1 MKTKTVLAAG
11 YVRDLLFSSEDALKR
26 YFYKLDDDYR
36 DYRVLD
42 RFDREDGSV
51 IVRILQQYNSSPL
64 IKLYDNL

>member
-1 MKTKTVLAAG
+1 MKIKTVLAAG
-11 YVRDLLFSSEDALKR
+11 YVRDLLFCSQDALEI
-26 YFYKLDDDYR
+26 YLYKLDHDYSE
-36 DYRVLD
+36 YKILD